1 MNETGSGTDD
11 KFAQA
16 TLDDKYTKPS
26 GRVFL
31 SGVQALTRLP
41 MMQQERDRAAGL
53 NTAGFISGYRGSPLG
68 VYDSALMQARA
79 HLLAHNIHFQP
90 GVNEDL
96 AATAIWGSQQVNL
109 FPGAKF
115 DGVFG
120 IWYGKGP
127 GVDRSMDPFKHANN
141 AGASRFGGV
150 LAIAGDDHGCQSST
164 TAHQSEQMFQ
174 AAMMPLLNPAT
185 LQDYLDFG
193 IYGFALS
200 RFSGCWVG
208 FKAIAEAV
216 ESSASIL
223 ADPLRVKLVTPSDF
237 AMPEGGLNI
246 RWPDTPLQQEKR
258 LHGPR
263 MEAVAA
269 FQRANPIDRL
279 IFDPKPAR
287 FGILASGKAY
297 LDVRQAL
304 DDLGLDQRACERLG
318 IRLYKV
324 GLTWPLEASGAK
336 RFAAGLSEVL
346 VVEEKRGFIEDQLM
360 RILYNLEASQRPR
373 IAGKTDETGAPL
385 LPSQGE
391 IDPTMV
397 ARAIVSRLEKLDA
410 ASPEM
415 KQRLARLLSFE
426 SLSEAAPKTPQRT
439 PYFCAGCPHNSSTK
453 LPEGSRGLAGIG
465 CHFMAIWMPRNTQ
478 TYSHM
483 GGEGAAWIGQA
494 PFSADKH
501 VFQNLGDGTY
511 VHSGSLAIRAAAVSG
526 VNLTYKILYN
536 DAVAM
541 TGGQE
546 AEGHFSVAQI
556 SRQVASEGA
565 KKIVVVT
572 DEPDKY
578 PKGSDFAPG
587 TTIRHRD
594 QLDAVQRELR
604 DTPGLTVLIYDQT
617 CAAEKR
623 RRRKRGTYPDP
634 DKRVFINEDVCEG
647 CGDCQEQSNCVAVK
661 PVETEFGRKRM
672 IDQSACNKDF
682 SCLKGFCPSF
692 VTVHGGELRRLESRK
707 AVRSIADHLA
717 DLPLPA
723 PKKLGEPYNILVT
736 GIGGTGVVTVGA
748 LLGMAAHLD
757 GKGCS
762 VLNFTG
768 LAQKNG
774 AVMSHVRLAPKPED
788 LHAVRLSSGGADL
801 LLGCDMVV
809 SAGPAALARI
819 ENGVTRAV
827 VNSDY
832 QPTAAFVLNPDMDFE
847 TAAMRSAIKHAAGEK
862 NADFVDAAEMAT
874 ALLGD
879 SIGANLFLLGYA
891 FQKGLIPLSLEA
903 IERVIELNGVS
914 IELNKHAFSWGRLA
928 ANDYAR
934 VAALAHP
941 VDHTEAPKPRGLDD
955 LVEHRARFLALYQN
969 EAYARSYREF
979 VAEIERA
986 SQARLGRPSELA
998 SAVARNLFKLMAYKD
1013 EYEVARLYTGGDFMK
1028 NLRHQ
1033 FAGKFRLEFSLAPP
1047 LFAKRDP
1054 VTGHLLKRAYG
1065 PWMFQVFRLLARLK
1079 FLRGT
1084 ALDPFGRSDER
1095 RAERLL
1101 IFQYR
1106 DTVRALLPE
1115 LAPANLAVAIEL
1127 ASLPARIRGYG
1138 HVKEQALAAARQR
1151 QDELLEAFRRP
1162 AQAASAAE

>member
-1 MNETGSGTDD
+1 
-11 KFAQA
+11 
-16 TLDDKYTKPS
+16 
-26 GRVFL
+26 
-31 SGVQALTRLP
+31 
-41 MMQQERDRAAGL
+41 
-53 NTAGFISGYRGSPLG
+53 
-68 VYDSALMQARA
+68 
-79 HLLAHNIHFQP
+79 
-90 GVNEDL
+90 
-96 AATAIWGSQQVNL
+96 
-109 FPGAKF
+109 
-115 DGVFG
+115 
-120 IWYGKGP
+120 
-127 GVDRSMDPFKHANN
+127 
-141 AGASRFGGV
+141 
-150 LAIAGDDHGCQSST
+150 
-164 TAHQSEQMFQ
+164 
-174 AAMMPLLNPAT
+174 
-185 LQDYLDFG
+185 
-193 IYGFALS
+193 
-200 RFSGCWVG
+200 
-208 FKAIAEAV
+208 
-216 ESSASIL
+216 
-223 ADPLRVKLVTPSDF
+223 
-237 AMPEGGLNI
+237 
-246 RWPDTPLQQEKR
+246 
-258 LHGPR
+258 R

-269 FQRANPIDRL
+269 FQRANPIDRS

-304 DDLGLDQRACERLG
+304 DDLGLDRRACERLG

-336 RFAAGLSEVL
+336 RFAAGLREVL
-346 VVEEKRGFIEDQLM
+346 VVEEKRGFVEDQLM

-373 IAGKTDETGAPL
+373 ISGKTDETGFPL

-415 KQRLARLLSFE
+415 KQRLARLTSFE

-541 TGGQE
+541 TGGQA
-546 AEGHFSVAQI
+546 AEGNFSVAQI

-587 TTIRHRD
+587 TEIRHRD

-604 DTPGLTVLIYDQT
+604 EIPGLSVLIYDQT

-634 DKRVFINEDVCEG
+634 DRRVFINEDVCEG

-692 VTVHGGELRRLESRK
+692 VTIHGGELRRLESRQ
-707 AVRSIADHLA
+707 AVRSIADHLK

-723 PKKLGEPYNILVT
+723 PRKLGEPYNILIT

-774 AVMSHVRLAPKPED
+774 AVMSHVRLAPTPED
-788 LHAVRLSSGGADL
+788 LHAVRLSAGGADL

-847 TAAMRSAIKHAAGEK
+847 TAAMKSAIKHAAGEK
-862 NADFVDAAEMAT
+862 NVDFVDAAGLAT
-874 ALLGD
+874 ELLGD
-879 SIGANLFLLGYA
+879 SMAANLFLLGYA
-891 FQKGLIPLSLEA
+891 FQKGLIPLSLDA

-914 IELNKHAFSWGRLA
+914 IEMNKHALSWGRLA
-928 ANDYAR
+928 AHDYAR
-934 VAALAHP
+934 VAALVHP
-941 VDHTEAPKPRGLDD
+941 VDHAEEPKSRGLND

-969 EAYARSYREF
+969 KAYARSYREF

-986 SQARLGRPSELA
+986 SQARLGRPSDLVV
-998 SAVARNLFKLMAYKD
+998 AVARNLFKLMAYKD
-1013 EYEVARLYTGGDFMK
+1013 EYEVARLYANGEFMK

-1054 VTGHLLKRAYG
+1054 ATGHLLKRTYG
-1065 PWMFQVFRLLARLK
+1065 PWMFQAFRLLARLK

-1084 ALDPFGRSDER
+1084 ALDPFGRSAER

-1101 IFQYR
+1101 IAQYR
-1106 DTVRALLPE
+1106 DTVRALVPA
-1115 LAPANLAVAIEL
+1115 LAPANLAAAIEI

-1138 HVKEQALAAARQR
+1138 HVKEQAMAAARLR

-1162 AQAASAAE
+1162 APAASAAE

>member
-1 MNETGSGTDD
+1 MTGI
-11 KFAQA
+11 KLAEV
-16 TLDDKYTKPS
+16 TLEDKYTRPS

-53 NTAGFISGYRGSPLG
+53 NTAGFISGYRGSPLA
-68 VYDSALMQARA
+68 VYDGALTQARA

-127 GVDRSMDPFKHANN
+127 GVDRSMDPLKHANN
-141 AGASRFGGV
+141 AGTSRLGGV

-164 TAHQSEQMFQ
+164 TAHQSEQMFM
-174 AAMMPLLNPAT
+174 AAMMPMLNPAT
-185 LQDYLDFG
+185 VQEYLDFG

-200 RFSGCWVG
+200 RFSGTWVG
-208 FKAIAEAV
+208 FKAIAETV

-223 ADPLRVKLVTPSDF
+223 VDPSRIKLVIPADF
-237 AMPEGGLNI
+237 EMPPGGLNI
-246 RWPDTPLQQEKR
+246 RWPDTPLQQEAR
-258 LHGPR
+258 LHGPK
-263 MEAVAA
+263 MAAVAA
-269 FQRANPIDRL
+269 FARANPIDRL
-279 IFDPKPAR
+279 VFDPPRAR

-304 DDLGLDQRACERLG
+304 DDLGLDRRACETLG

-324 GLTWPLEASGAK
+324 GMVWPLEVEGAK
-336 RFAAGLSEVL
+336 RFAAGLREVL
-346 VVEEKRGFIEDQLM
+346 VVEEKRGFLEDQLM
-360 RILYNLEASQRPR
+360 RILYNLEAARRPR
-373 IAGKTDETGAPL
+373 ISGKTDEDGAVL
-385 LPSQGE
+385 IPSQGE

-410 ASPEM
+410 ATPEM
-415 KQRLARLLSFE
+415 KQRLARLISFE
-426 SLSEAAPKTPQRT
+426 SLSEAAPKTAQRM

-453 LPEGSRGLAGIG
+453 LPEGSRALAGIG

-494 PFSADKH
+494 PFSSDRH

-511 VHSGSLAIRAAAVSG
+511 VHSGMLAIRAAAISG
-526 VNLTYKILYN
+526 VNITYKILYN

-541 TGGQE
+541 TGGQT
-546 AEGHFSVAQI
+546 AEGHFGVAQI
-556 SRQVASEGA
+556 SRQVAAEGA
-565 KKIVVVT
+565 RKIVVVT

-578 PKGSDFAPG
+578 PKDSGFAPG
-587 TTIRHRD
+587 TEIRHRD
-594 QLDAVQRELR
+594 ELDAVQRSLR
-604 DTPGLTVLIYDQT
+604 EVPGLSILIYDQT

-634 DKRVFINEDVCEG
+634 AKRVFINEEVCEG

-661 PVETEFGRKRM
+661 PVETEFGRKRA
-672 IDQSACNKDF
+672 IDQSSCNKDF

-692 VTVHGGELRRLESRK
+692 VTVHGGELRRLESRQS
-707 AVRSIADHLA
+707 VRSIADHLA
-717 DLPLPA
+717 GLPLPA
-723 PKKLGEPYNILVT
+723 PKPLGEPYNILIT
-736 GIGGTGVVTVGA
+736 GIGGTGVITVGV
-748 LLGMAAHLD
+748 LLGMAAHLE

-762 VLNFTG
+762 VLDFTG

-774 AVMSHVRLAPKPED
+774 AVMSHVRLAPDPSD
-788 LHAVRLSSGGADL
+788 LHAVRLSAGGADL

-809 SAGPAALARI
+809 SASAAALARI
-819 ENGVTRAV
+819 ENGVTRAI

-832 QPTAAFVLNPDMDFE
+832 QPTAAFVMNPDVDFE
-847 TAAMRSAIKHAAGEK
+847 IASMSRTIRNAAGDK
-862 NADFVDAAEMAT
+862 NADFVDATGVAT

-879 SIGANLFLLGYA
+879 SVAANLFLLGYA
-891 FQKGLIPLSLEA
+891 FQKGLVPLSLEA
-903 IERVIELNGVS
+903 IERAVELNGVAV
-914 IELNKHAFSWGRLA
+914 EMNKHAIAWGRLA
-928 ANDYAR
+928 AYDHAR
-934 VAALAHP
+934 VAALVHP
-941 VDHTEAPKPRGLDD
+941 LASHEPPRPSGLAEI
-955 LVEHRARFLALYQN
+955 VAHRARFLARYQN
-969 EAYARSYREF
+969 EAYANAYREF
-979 VAEIERA
+979 VTQIERA
-986 SQARLGRPSELA
+986 EKSRLGRGSELA
-998 SAVARNLFKLMAYKD
+998 EAVAKNLFKLMAYKD
-1013 EYEVARLYTGGDFMK
+1013 EYEVARLYADGEFMK

-1033 FAGKFRLEFSLAPP
+1033 FAGTYRLEFNLAPP

-1054 VTGHLLKRAYG
+1054 ATGHLVKRAYG
-1065 PWMFQVFRLLARLK
+1065 PWAFQAFRLLARIK
-1079 FLRGT
+1079 FLRGS
-1084 ALDPFGRSDER
+1084 ALDPFGRTAER
-1095 RAERLL
+1095 RAERRL
-1101 IFQYR
+1101 ISQYR
-1106 DTVRALLPE
+1106 DTLRALLPD
-1115 LAPANLAVAIEL
+1115 LAPANHAIAVEI

-1138 HVKEQALAAARQR
+1138 HVKDKAIAEANQR
-1151 QDELLEAFRRP
+1151 QEALLDAFRRP
-1162 AQAASAAE
+1162 APAASAAE

>member
-1 MNETGSGTDD
+1 MTGIG
-11 KFAQA
+11 FAQV

-41 MMQQERDRAAGL
+41 MLQQERDRAAGL

-68 VYDSALMQARA
+68 VYDGALMQARA

-127 GVDRSMDPFKHANN
+127 GVDRSTDPFKHANN
-141 AGASRFGGV
+141 AGTSRHGGV
-150 LAIAGDDHGCQSST
+150 IAIAGDDHGCQSST

-174 AAMMPLLNPAT
+174 ATMMPLLNPAT

-208 FKAIAEAV
+208 FKAIAETV
-216 ESSASIL
+216 ESSASVL
-223 ADPLRVKLVTPSDF
+223 VDPLRVKLITPPDF
-237 AMPEGGLNI
+237 DMPEGGLNI
-246 RWPDTPLQQEKR
+246 RWPDTPLQQERR

-263 MEAVAA
+263 MDAVAA
-269 FQRANPIDRL
+269 FQRANPIDQL
-279 IFDPKPAR
+279 AFDPKQAR
-287 FGILASGKAY
+287 FGIMAAGKAY

-304 DDLGLDQRACERLG
+304 DDLGLDQRSCEALG

-324 GLTWPLEASGAK
+324 GMVWPLEVEGAK
-336 RFAAGLSEVL
+336 RFARGLRDVL

-360 RILYNLEASQRPR
+360 RILYNLDASERPR
-373 IAGKTDETGAPL
+373 IAGKTDESGSPL

-410 ASPEM
+410 ASPEI
-415 KQRLARLLSFE
+415 KQRLARLVSFE
-426 SLSEAAPKTPQRT
+426 ALSQAAPKLGQRT

-453 LPEGSRGLAGIG
+453 LPDGSRALAGIG

-511 VHSGSLAIRAAAVSG
+511 VHSGSLAIRAAAISG
-526 VNLTYKILYN
+526 VNITYKILYN

-541 TGGQE
+541 TGGQA
-546 AEGHFSVAQI
+546 AEGNFSVAQI

-565 KKIVVVT
+565 RKIVVVT

-587 TTIRHRD
+587 TEIRHRD
-594 QLDAVQRELR
+594 DLDAVQRELR
-604 DTPGLTVLIYDQT
+604 DIPGLTVLIYDQT

-634 DKRVFINEDVCEG
+634 EKRVFINEDVCEG

-661 PVETEFGRKRM
+661 PVETEFGRKRA

-707 AVRSIADHLA
+707 SLRGVADHLES
-717 DLPLPA
+717 LPLPA
-723 PKKLGEPYNILVT
+723 PRKLGEPYNILIT

-748 LLGMAAHLD
+748 LLGMAAHLED
-757 GKGCS
+757 KGCS

-774 AVMSHVRLAPKPED
+774 AVMSHVRLAPSPED
-788 LHAVRLSSGGADL
+788 LHAVRLSAGGADL

-809 SAGPAALARI
+809 SASPAALERI

-832 QPTAAFVLNPDMDFE
+832 QPTAAFVMNPDLDFE
-847 TAAMRSAIKHAAGEK
+847 TAAMRVAIKHAAGEK
-862 NADFVDAAEMAT
+862 NAEFIDAAGLAT

-879 SIGANLFLLGYA
+879 SIAANLFLLGYA
-891 FQKGLIPLSLEA
+891 FQKGLIPLSLGA
-903 IERVIELNGVS
+903 IERAIELNGVS
-914 IELNKHAFSWGRLA
+914 IEMNRHAFSWGRLA
-928 ANDYAR
+928 AHDYAR
-934 VAALAHP
+934 VQDLVHP
-941 VDHTEAPKPRGLDD
+941 VAHQEDQPPRGLSD
-955 LVEHRARFLALYQN
+955 LVSHRARFLALYQN
-969 EAYARSYREF
+969 EAYARGYREF

-986 SQARLGRPSELA
+986 EKARLGRSSELA
-998 SAVARNLFKLMAYKD
+998 LAVARNLFKLMAYKD
-1013 EYEVARLYTGGDFMK
+1013 EYEVARLYTGGEFMK
-1028 NLRHQ
+1028 NLRRQ
-1033 FAGKFRLEFSLAPP
+1033 FAGKYRLEFSLAPP

-1054 VTGHLLKRAYG
+1054 ATGYLVKGTYG
-1065 PWMFQVFRLLARLK
+1065 PWVFQAFRLLAKLK

-1084 ALDPFGRSDER
+1084 GFDPFGRTAER
-1095 RAERLL
+1095 RAEREL
-1101 IFQYR
+1101 ISQYR
-1106 DTVRALLPE
+1106 DNLRVLSTDLS
-1115 LAPANLAVAIEL
+1115 PANLATAIEI
-1127 ASLPARIRGYG
+1127 ASLPQRIRGYG
-1138 HVKEQALAAARQR
+1138 HVKERAMAAAQQR
-1151 QDELLEAFRRP
+1151 QAELLDAFRRP
-1162 AQAASAAE
+1162 APAASAAE

>member
-1 MNETGSGTDD
+1 MTGI
-11 KFAQA
+11 KLAEV
-16 TLDDKYTKPS
+16 TLEDKYTRPS

-41 MMQQERDRAAGL
+41 MMQQERDRVAGL
-53 NTAGFISGYRGSPLG
+53 NTAGFISGYRGSPLA
-68 VYDSALMQARA
+68 VYDGALTQARA

-127 GVDRSMDPFKHANN
+127 GVDRSMDPLKHANN
-141 AGASRFGGV
+141 AGTSRHGGV
-150 LAIAGDDHGCQSST
+150 IAIAGDDHGCQSST
-164 TAHQSEQMFQ
+164 TAHQSEQMFL
-174 AAMMPLLNPAT
+174 AAMMPMLNPAT
-185 LQDYLDFG
+185 VQEYLDFG

-200 RFSGCWVG
+200 RFSGTWVA
-208 FKAIAEAV
+208 FKAIAETV

-223 ADPLRVKLVTPSDF
+223 VDPSRVKLVIPADF
-237 AMPEGGLNI
+237 EMPPGGLNI
-246 RWPDTPLQQEKR
+246 RWPDTPLQQEAR
-258 LHGPR
+258 LHGPK
-263 MEAVAA
+263 MAAVAA
-269 FQRANPIDRL
+269 FARANPIDRL
-279 IFDPKPAR
+279 VFDPPRAR

-304 DDLGLDQRACERLG
+304 DDLGLDRRACETLG

-324 GLTWPLEASGAK
+324 GMVWPLEVEGAR
-336 RFAAGLSEVL
+336 RFAAGLREVL
-346 VVEEKRGFIEDQLM
+346 VVEEKRGFLEDQLM
-360 RILYNLEASQRPR
+360 RILYNLEAARRPR
-373 IAGKTDETGAPL
+373 ISGKTDEDGAVL
-385 LPSQGE
+385 IPSQGE

-410 ASPEM
+410 ATPEM
-415 KQRLARLLSFE
+415 KQRLARLVSFE
-426 SLSEAAPKTPQRT
+426 SLSEAAPKTAQRM

-453 LPEGSRGLAGIG
+453 LPEGSRALAGIG

-483 GGEGAAWIGQA
+483 GGEGASWIGQA
-494 PFSADKH
+494 PFSSDQH

-511 VHSGSLAIRAAAVSG
+511 VHSGMLAIRAAAISG
-526 VNLTYKILYN
+526 VNITYKILYN

-541 TGGQE
+541 TGGQT
-546 AEGHFSVAQI
+546 AEGHFGVAQI
-556 SRQVASEGA
+556 SRQVAAEGA
-565 KKIVVVT
+565 RKIVVVT

-578 PKGSDFAPG
+578 PKDSGFAPG
-587 TTIRHRD
+587 TEIRHRD
-594 QLDAVQRELR
+594 ELDAVQRNLR
-604 DTPGLTVLIYDQT
+604 DVPGLSILIYDQT

-634 DKRVFINEDVCEG
+634 AKRVFINEEVCEG

-672 IDQSACNKDF
+672 IDQSSCNKDF

-692 VTVHGGELRRLESRK
+692 VTVHGGELRRLESRQS
-707 AVRSIADHLA
+707 VRSIADHLA
-717 DLPLPA
+717 GLPLPA
-723 PKKLGEPYNILVT
+723 SKPLGEPYNILIT
-736 GIGGTGVVTVGA
+736 GIGGTGVITVGV
-748 LLGMAAHLD
+748 LLGMAAHLE

-762 VLNFTG
+762 VLDFTG

-774 AVMSHVRLAPKPED
+774 AVMSHVRLAPDPSD
-788 LHAVRLSSGGADL
+788 LHAVRLSAGGADL

-809 SAGPAALARI
+809 SASAAALARI
-819 ENGVTRAV
+819 ENGVTRAI

-832 QPTAAFVLNPDMDFE
+832 QPTAAFVMNPDVDFE
-847 TAAMRSAIKHAAGEK
+847 IASMSRTIRNAAGDK
-862 NADFVDAAEMAT
+862 NADFVDATVLAT

-879 SIGANLFLLGYA
+879 SVAANLFLLGYA

-903 IERVIELNGVS
+903 IERAIELNGVA
-914 IELNKHAFSWGRLA
+914 IEMNKHAIAWGRLA
-928 ANDYAR
+928 AHDHAR
-934 VAALAHP
+934 VAALVHP
-941 VDHTEAPKPRGLDD
+941 LASHEPPRPSG
-955 LVEHRARFLALYQN
+955 VAEIVAHRARFLARYQN
-969 EAYARSYREF
+969 EAYANAYREF
-979 VAEIERA
+979 VTQIERA
-986 SQARLGRPSELA
+986 EKSRLGRGSDLA
-998 SAVARNLFKLMAYKD
+998 EAVAKNLFKLMAYKD
-1013 EYEVARLYTGGDFMK
+1013 EYEVARLYAGGDFMK

-1033 FAGKFRLEFSLAPP
+1033 FAGNYQLEFNLAPP

-1054 VTGHLLKRAYG
+1054 ATGHLQKRAYG
-1065 PWMFQVFRLLARLK
+1065 PWAFQAFRLLSRLK

-1084 ALDPFGRSDER
+1084 ALDPFGRTAER
-1095 RAERLL
+1095 RVERRLMS
-1101 IFQYR
+1101 QYR
-1106 DTVRALLPE
+1106 DTLRALLPD
-1115 LAPANLAVAIEL
+1115 LAPANHAIAVEI

-1138 HVKEQALAAARQR
+1138 HVKDKAIAEAAQRQQALL
-1151 QDELLEAFRRP
+1151 DAFRRP
-1162 AQAASAAE
+1162 APAASAAE

>member
-1 MNETGSGTDD
+1 MTGI
-11 KFAQA
+11 KLAEV
-16 TLDDKYTKPS
+16 TLEDKYTRPS

-53 NTAGFISGYRGSPLG
+53 NTAGFISGYRGSPLA
-68 VYDSALMQARA
+68 VYDSALAQAHA

-127 GVDRSMDPFKHANN
+127 GVDRSMDPLKHANN
-141 AGASRFGGV
+141 AGTSRHGGV

-164 TAHQSEQMFQ
+164 TAHQSEQMFL

-185 LQDYLDFG
+185 VQEYLDFG

-200 RFSGCWVG
+200 RFSGAWVG
-208 FKAIAEAV
+208 FKAIAETV

-223 ADPLRVKLVTPSDF
+223 VDPSRIKLVIPADF
-237 AMPEGGLNI
+237 EMPPGGLNI
-246 RWPDTPLQQEKR
+246 RWPDTPLQQEAR
-258 LHGPR
+258 LHGPK
-263 MEAVAA
+263 MAAVAA
-269 FQRANPIDRL
+269 FARANPVDRL
-279 IFDPKPAR
+279 VFDPPRAR
-287 FGILASGKAY
+287 LGILASGKAY

-304 DDLGLDQRACERLG
+304 DDLGLDRRACEALG

-324 GLTWPLEASGAK
+324 GMVWPLEVEGAR
-336 RFAAGLSEVL
+336 RFAAGLREVL

-373 IAGKTDETGAPL
+373 ISGKTDESGTVL
-385 LPSQGE
+385 IPSQGE
-391 IDPTMV
+391 IDPTLV

-410 ASPEM
+410 ATPEM
-415 KQRLARLLSFE
+415 KQRLARLVSFE
-426 SLSEAAPKTPQRT
+426 SLSEAAPKTAQRM

-453 LPEGSRGLAGIG
+453 LPEGSRALAGIG
-465 CHFMAIWMPRNTQ
+465 CHFMAIWMDRNTQ

-494 PFSADKH
+494 PFSADQH

-511 VHSGSLAIRAAAVSG
+511 VHSGMLAIRAAAISG
-526 VNLTYKILYN
+526 VNITYKILYN

-541 TGGQE
+541 TGGQT
-546 AEGHFSVAQI
+546 AEGHFGVAQI
-556 SRQVASEGA
+556 SRQVAAEGA

-572 DEPDKY
+572 DEPGKY
-578 PKGSDFAPG
+578 PKDSGFAPG
-587 TTIRHRD
+587 TEIRHRD
-594 QLDAVQRELR
+594 ELDAVQRELR
-604 DTPGLTVLIYDQT
+604 DVPGLSILIYDQT

-623 RRRKRGTYPDP
+623 RRRKRGTFPDP
-634 DKRVFINEDVCEG
+634 AKRVFINEEVCEG

-672 IDQSACNKDF
+672 IDQSSCNKDF

-692 VTVHGGELRRLESRK
+692 VTVHGGELKRLESRK
-707 AVRSIADHLA
+707 SVRSIADHLA
-717 DLPLPA
+717 GLPLPA
-723 PKKLGEPYNILVT
+723 PRALGEPYNILVT
-736 GIGGTGVVTVGA
+736 GIGGTGVITVGM
-748 LLGMAAHLD
+748 LLGMAAHLE

-762 VLNFTG
+762 VLDFTG

-774 AVMSHVRLAPKPED
+774 AVMSHVRLAPDPSD
-788 LHAVRLSSGGADL
+788 LHAVRLSAGGADL

-809 SAGPAALARI
+809 SASPQALARI
-819 ENGVTRAV
+819 ENGVTRCI

-832 QPTAAFVLNPDMDFE
+832 QPTAAFVMNPDVDFE
-847 TAAMRSAIKHAAGEK
+847 IASMSRAIRNAAGDK
-862 NADFVDAAEMAT
+862 NADFVDAAGLAT

-879 SIGANLFLLGYA
+879 SIAANLFMLGYA

-903 IERVIELNGVS
+903 IERAIELNGVA
-914 IELNKHAFSWGRLA
+914 IEMNKHALAWGRLA
-928 ANDYAR
+928 AHDHAR
-934 VAALAHP
+934 VAALVHP
-941 VDHTEAPKPRGLDD
+941 ITHHEEKQPRGLAEI
-955 LVEHRARFLALYQN
+955 VAHRARFLARYQN
-969 EAYARSYREF
+969 EAYANGYREF
-979 VAEIERA
+979 VTQIERA
-986 SQARLGRPSELA
+986 EKSRLGRGSELA
-998 SAVARNLFKLMAYKD
+998 EAVAKNLFKLMAYKD
-1013 EYEVARLYTGGDFMK
+1013 EYEVARLYATGEFMK

-1033 FAGKFRLEFSLAPP
+1033 FAGSYRLEFNLAPP

-1054 VTGHLLKRAYG
+1054 ATGRLLKRAYG
-1065 PWMFQVFRLLARLK
+1065 PWAFQAFRLLARLK

-1084 ALDPFGRSDER
+1084 ALDPFGRTAER
-1095 RAERLL
+1095 RAERRL
-1101 IFQYR
+1101 ISQYR
-1106 DTVRALLPE
+1106 DTLRALLPD
-1115 LAPANLAVAIEL
+1115 LAPANHAVAVEI

-1138 HVKEQALAAARQR
+1138 HVKDKAIAEASQR
-1151 QDELLEAFRRP
+1151 QGALLDAFRRP
-1162 AQAASAAE
+1162 APAASAAE